1 MSPAL
6 FDKIESKVKKV
17 LPHSDSPSP
26 KPVDQQPATV
36 TREASTSSSL
46 FKCRNSTSKSSTPAS
61 SVTNVPSTLGGKGT
75 PASSVSNIPSTNTPS
90 QPGTPLPRAGPPDP
104 RPVNVPAPTLTQDFD
119 APEQAHHE
127 STLDTLRG
135 KAKECKEKLTPNF
148 MTHECSSGSSSGG
161 VPCSQLFSMFKALAS
176 EDSRDGDTSD
186 SDADEPPR
194 RRMPEKRRSLMSQV
208 STVSSGQTTDVT
220 DGDESPPGYNYDGFG
235 NLHRSESEPQFLPTE
250 EEHEHDPHAAMRR
263 HASISTTEPAL
274 HIARFDESDPEV
286 QRWLRETLGPVQ
298 LSQLNLHDGPRKA
311 PQTSRAPQPRRP
323 KALRRPTD
331 VPEGNEEEDDSE
343 DAMVVALNDANP
355 AEGARIPPEQYAD
368 LTLAQMAEKNAEEG
382 EQEREDREKFRADH
396 GHANTVPP
404 AGEASPEEKARFNRS
419 EVPEKEKLRV
429 MREEFG
435 DIASVMVDAQGR
447 TEPERILA
455 ESQGSL
461 FRGVMMVGNLHL
473 TTHRLMFHALLP
485 PDNMITQGPD
495 FESVDDNEAAALKA
509 RPDII
514 QAGSVTLHQSG
525 MFTSKKRVWMELTP
539 EMLTCCPSA
548 DDAGKTRPLFSI
560 LSE

>member
-1 MSPAL
+1 MAPAL
-6 FDKIESKVKKV
+6 LDKIESKVKKV
-17 LPHSDSPSP
+17 LPHSDPPSP
-26 KPVDQQPATV
+26 KPGDKAGM
-36 TREASTSSSL
+36 TREPSNSSSL

-75 PASSVSNIPSTNTPS
+75 PASSVSHIPSTNTPS
-90 QPGTPLPRAGPPDP
+90 QPGTPVQSQPRAGPPDP
-104 RPVNVPAPTLTQDFD
+104 RPVNVPTPTVTEDFD
-119 APEQAHHE
+119 APAQAHHD
-127 STLDTLRG
+127 SPLDALRG

-148 MTHECSSGSSSGG
+148 LHNNDCGTSGG
-161 VPCSQLFSMFKALAS
+161 VPCSQLFGMFKALAS

-194 RRMPEKRRSLMSQV
+194 RRAPQKRRSHMSQV

-220 DGDESPPGYNYDGFG
+220 DDGDDSPPGYNYDGFG

-250 EEHEHDPHAAMRR
+250 EEHEHDPHMAMKR
-263 HASISTTEPAL
+263 HASVSTTEPAL
-274 HIARFDESDPEV
+274 HIARFDENDPEV

-298 LSQLNLHDGPRKA
+298 LSQLHLHDS
-311 PQTSRAPQPRRP
+311 PQRAPQSRRP
-323 KALRRPTD
+323 KQSRPKARRRPTD
-331 VPEGNEEEDDSE
+331 VPEGNEEDADDEDV
-343 DAMVVALNDANP
+343 MVAALNDANP
-355 AEGARIPPEQYAD
+355 AEGARVPPEQIAD
-368 LTLAQMAEKNAEEG
+368 LALAQMAEQNAEEG
-382 EQEREDREKFRADH
+382 EQERENREKFRADH

-404 AGEASPEEKARFNRS
+404 AGEATPEEKARFNRS
-419 EVPEKEKLRV
+419 EVPEAEKLRV

-447 TEPERILA
+447 CEPERILA

-461 FRGVMMVGNLHL
+461 FRGVMMIGNLHL
-473 TTHRLMFHALLP
+473 TTHRLTFHALLP

-495 FESVDDNEAAALKA
+495 FESLDDNEAAALKA

-514 QAGSVTLHQSG
+514 QAGSVTLHQG
-525 MFTSKKRVWMELTP
+525 GIFTSKKRVWMELTP
-539 EMLTCCPSA
+539 EMLTCYPSA
-548 DDAGKTRPLFSI
+548 DEAGKTRPLFSI